1 MNRTIIALG
10 MLLIMGGAAEA
21 DTRGDVLSG
30 IARCGAITDDHTW
43 LNCVY
48 GAAQPMRGQ
57 LGLPPAPPSQTS
69 LVPPAT
75 TASPRFTAVAPA
87 APVAPPK
94 KSGGFFSYV
103 LGGDAVV
110 TSVPLSDYSFASDG
124 SFTVTLANGQIWE
137 ERDGPVAH
145 WHGPASK
152 YIASISK
159 GAVGSYNLTIA
170 GENTQYKVLQ
180 LR

>member
-1 MNRTIIALG
+1 MNRTIIAIG
-10 MLLIMGGAAEA
+10 LLLVMSGAAEA

-43 LNCVY
+43 LNCIY

-57 LGLPPAPPSQTS
+57 LGLPPAPASQTS
-69 LVPPAT
+69 LVPAP
-75 TASPRFTAVAPA
+75 TAASSQFAVTAPA
-87 APVAPPK
+87 ASPPK

-103 LGGDAVV
+103 LGGDAIV
-110 TSVPLSDYSFASDG
+110 TSVPLSAYSFNSQG
-124 SFTVTLANGQIWE
+124 FFTATLANGQIWE
-137 ERDGPVAH
+137 QRDGPRAH

-159 GAVGSYNLTIA
+159 GAVGSFNLTIA
-170 GENTQYKVLQ
+170 DEDIQYKVQ
-180 LR
+180 RLR